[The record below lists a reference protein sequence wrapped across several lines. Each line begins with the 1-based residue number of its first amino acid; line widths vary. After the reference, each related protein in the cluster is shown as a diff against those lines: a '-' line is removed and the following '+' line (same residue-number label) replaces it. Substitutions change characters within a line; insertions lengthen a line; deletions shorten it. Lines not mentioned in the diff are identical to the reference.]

1 MSDRVPLSVVGD
13 YARRVEKLGYDVLH
27 VPETIHDSITV
38 SILALQST
46 TRLRVQSSLTLAF
59 PRSPMLLALQAWD
72 ASATSGGRFDL
83 GLATQIRQN
92 IEGRFGVSWSDP
104 LHRME
109 DYVTVVRAI
118 WKSFSDGSPLNI
130 RTASYTIDRLQ
141 PFFNPG
147 PLTHD
152 APRILLG
159 GVNPRAIE
167 LAGRCADWFVTHP
180 TNSHPRFVRERV
192 SPVINGVKRMASDPL
207 RIITASPLITGP
219 TGDWSSLATLMSDD
233 VLDTL
238 LPTGTWDEMPNIL
251 NEWYS
256 GLVDGLLVQP
266 PEDTE
271 LDDRFRTV
279 LERIG
284 DIEPR
289 SS

>member
-1 MSDRVPLSVVGD
+1 
-13 YARRVEKLGYDVLH
+13 
-27 VPETIHDSITV
+27 
-38 SILALQST
+38 
-46 TRLRVQSSLTLAF
+46 
-59 PRSPMLLALQAWD
+59 
-72 ASATSGGRFDL
+72 
-83 GLATQIRQN
+83 
-92 IEGRFGVSWSDP
+92 
-104 LHRME
+104 ME

-167 LAGRCADWFVTHP
+167 LAGRGADWFVTHP

-192 SPVINGVKRMASDPL
+192 SPVIDGAKRTIADPL

-219 TGDWSSLATLMSDD
+219 TPTDVDRSRESQRAVLAFLFSTPAYQRSLEMFGWPDLGPRLRGMTRAGDWSSLATLMSDD

-238 LPTGTWDEMPNIL
+238 LPTGTWDVMPDIL

-266 PEDTE
+266 PEDPE
-271 LDDRFRTV
+271 HDHRFRTI
-279 LERIG
+279 LERIA

-289 SS
+289 SN